1 MSSLLCLPFT
11 LRATP
16 TPSSEAF
23 GCANATR
30 YKGFL
35 YLHNNI
41 RNNIFSP
48 PTLGQPVLFAV
59 LGMNIHLSLIGT
71 KQEDNGREGGC
82 GLQFFGYR
90 KTWLETTNAWLWPR
104 ILDCFPRQCNQGKTR
119 AGSLTALPLLSN
131 CLYAWLSSCL
141 CLAYFSGRTLGTLSM
156 VIIHLVTGS
165 NLTGGWRPRHWKLV
179 SSTFVFA
186 FSYYC

>member
-1 MSSLLCLPFT
+1 MSSLLCLTFT

-71 KQEDNGREGGC
+71 KQEDNGREGGGA
-82 GLQFFGYR
+82 GLQFYVYLWQDMTRDHRRLTLTKDTRLVFQEMQPGE
-90 KTWLETTNAWLWPR
+90 KIFCLVGMTNYL
-104 ILDCFPRQCNQGKTR
+104 Q
-119 AGSLTALPLLSN
+119 
-131 CLYAWLSSCL
+131 
-141 CLAYFSGRTLGTLSM
+141 SGQ
-156 VIIHLVTGS
+156 
-165 NLTGGWRPRHWKLV
+165 
-179 SSTFVFA
+179 
-186 FSYYC
+186 